1 LYNKPNKEGAMK
13 VTIENLESR
22 VIRKAEYFL
31 SEIDIDGDSREM
43 SYGTLSVEFTNGR
56 TYDYDDVTVET
67 FTKLVASASLGKFL
81 NQEIKPY
88 HKAREIL
95 PIA

>member
-1 LYNKPNKEGAMK
+1 MK
-13 VTIENLESR
+13 ITIENLESR

-67 FTKLVASASLGKFL
+67 FAKLVTSASFGKFL

-88 HKAREIL
+88 HKVREIL